1 MTAPCPHGV
10 EWCVGSL
17 RRSMMV
23 CGFCWP
29 LHLALAAV
37 LACANVWLIAAAGRC
52 FAIKTYSAPGP
63 TRVGVDLS
71 WRAK

>member
-1 MTAPCPHGV
+1 
-10 EWCVGSL
+10 
-17 RRSMMV
+17 MMV